1 MTGFTFTFIM
11 RTEEKRLAAYQKN
24 IFIVDDD
31 APVRQALSRLLR
43 SYGFDVF
50 AYASAQDFLD
60 SVSPDEQGCL
70 ILDVKMPGMNG
81 LELQEKL
88 RSSGR
93 SLPIIFI
100 TAYDDPLDREKA
112 LANGAVTFL
121 QKPLNDKVLLE
132 AVQSALN
139 LND

>member
-1 MTGFTFTFIM
+1 MTGQQ
-11 RTEEKRLAAYQKN
+11 RN
-24 IFIVDDD
+24 IYIVDDD

-50 AYASAQDFLD
+50 AYPSAQDFLD
-60 SVSPDEQGCL
+60 SVLQDEQGCL

-88 RSSGR
+88 RSSGWK
-93 SLPIIFI
+93 LPIIFI
-100 TAYDDPLDREKA
+100 TAYDDPKDREKA

-121 QKPLNDKVLLE
+121 QKPLNDRVLLE

>member
-1 MTGFTFTFIM
+1 MQKEDERMTGQPKKI
-11 RTEEKRLAAYQKN
+11 Y
-24 IFIVDDD
+24 IVDDD

-50 AYASAQDFLD
+50 TYASAQGFLD

-88 RSSGR
+88 RSSGWK
-93 SLPIIFI
+93 LPIIFI
-100 TAYDDPLDREKA
+100 TAYDDPKDREKA
-112 LANGAVTFL
+112 ISNGAVTFL
-121 QKPLNDKVLLE
+121 QKPLNDRVLLE